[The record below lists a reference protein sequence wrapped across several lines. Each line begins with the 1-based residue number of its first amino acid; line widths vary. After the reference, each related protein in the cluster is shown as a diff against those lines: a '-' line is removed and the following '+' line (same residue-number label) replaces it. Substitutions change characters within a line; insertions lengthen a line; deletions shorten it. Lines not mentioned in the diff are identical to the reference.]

1 MLGMAR
7 LAAPLFLRSSRGRVT
22 RRLGMRVLP
31 GGRQRRIEGCVLG
44 SRQLGFQGSDP
55 SILLGD
61 TNQQRPDNS
70 LGLWW
75 LPSEHIFRDE
85 RCLGHATYV
94 ADFVFGAKANLM
106 PQLHRRVN
114 GYWLHLRG
122 TVPAR
127 CSPRICQA
135 LPGRRTRGNSL
146 ASGDTLNAQ
155 GWGGLSSFASTVE
168 QPGDLNVNLGRR
180 PYAPLL
186 SSREFRRPTPYRG
199 HL

>member
-1 MLGMAR
+1 
-7 LAAPLFLRSSRGRVT
+7 
-22 RRLGMRVLP
+22 MRVFAA
-31 GGRQRRIEGCVLG
+31 GRQRRIARCLLG

-114 GYWLHLRG
+114 GY
-122 TVPAR
+122 
-127 CSPRICQA
+127 
-135 LPGRRTRGNSL
+135 RT
-146 ASGDTLNAQ
+146 
-155 GWGGLSSFASTVE
+155 LSCWSSMKRKSRT
-168 QPGDLNVNLGRR
+168 GSKSRVNR
-180 PYAPLL
+180 LL
-186 SSREFRRPTPYRG
+186 
-199 HL
+199 